1 METLIVIC
9 LIIVILLLLKDK
21 VVINKT
27 VRREVKPE
35 HHRPDLPDI
44 MGLPKPV
51 ERHTLPLNATKSQA
65 GGRDGIADNFGTE
78 TYGIGLGLE
87 NPQIE
92 GEPDEVFGSMSDFE
106 NEEDEWDEYGF
117 EDSGNEFA
125 TGVTFDELT
134 TVVTWLE
141 QEAPEPALQ
150 QKTVGIVQRLQGT
163 ELFGLLE
170 NSMEGASRK
179 IAELLDKSLSAG
191 TDFSSPDLRKSDL
204 EDFDIGEFVGS
215 I

>member
-9 LIIVILLLLKDK
+9 LIIVIILLLKDK

-27 VRREVKPE
+27 VRREEKPE
-35 HHRPDLPDI
+35 HQRPDLPDI

-51 ERHTLPLNATKSQA
+51 ERQTLPMSATKSQS
-65 GGRDGIADNFGTE
+65 GERDGIADNFGTE

-106 NEEDEWDEYGF
+106 NKEDEWYEDGL
-117 EDSGNEFA
+117 EDSDNEFA

-134 TVVTWLE
+134 TVGAWLE
-141 QEAPEPALQ
+141 QDAPEPALRSEA
-150 QKTVGIVQRLQGT
+150 V
-163 ELFGLLE
+163 
-170 NSMEGASRK
+170 
-179 IAELLDKSLSAG
+179 D
-191 TDFSSPDLRKSDL
+191 
-204 EDFDIGEFVGS
+204 
-215 I
+215 